1 MAEKIINGFS
11 VVAYA
16 TQPEGRVPARAFLET
31 RRLPVKPSKDAV
43 KPSKDAAKA
52 QAEKAAQQEGEE
64 PQDQAPEQEEPQPF
78 EIFISRRFRSTVEA
92 MSAARN
98 ALDRVKS
105 VDAEGVPDH
114 LPE

>member
-11 VVAYA
+11 VLAYA
-16 TQPEGRVPARAFLET
+16 TQPEGRVPPRAFIET
-31 RRLPVKPSKDAV
+31 RRLPKKKSQAELDAR
-43 KPSKDAAKA
+43 AAA
-52 QAEKAAQQEGEE
+52 QADAQAQPDEAAQDAE
-64 PQDQAPEQEEPQPF
+64 PDTQAF

-98 ALDRVKS
+98 ALDRVKQ
-105 VDAEGVPDH
+105 VDEDGVPDH

>member
-1 MAEKIINGFS
+1 MLEKTINGFS

-16 TQPEGRVPARAFLET
+16 TQPEGRTPARAFLET
-31 RRLPVKPSKDAV
+31 RRLPPKVKPGEAVEQEDA
-43 KPSKDAAKA
+43 DAAAVEDKP
-52 QAEKAAQQEGEE
+52 EG
-64 PQDQAPEQEEPQPF
+64 QPF
-78 EIFISRRFRSTVEA
+78 EIFVSRRFRSAIEA

-105 VDAEGVPDH
+105 VDEEGVPDH

>member
-16 TQPEGRVPARAFLET
+16 TQPEGRTPPRAFLET
-31 RRLPVKPSKDAV
+31 RRLGKKDGAEIEAGGQDDDSE
-43 KPSKDAAKA
+43 PDN
-52 QAEKAAQQEGEE
+52 QA
-64 PQDQAPEQEEPQPF
+64 F
-78 EIFISRRFRSTVEA
+78 EIFASRRFRSTVEA

-98 ALDRVKS
+98 ALDRVED
-105 VDAEGVPDH
+105 VDADGVPDH

>member
-1 MAEKIINGFS
+1 MLEKTINGFS

-16 TQPEGRVPARAFLET
+16 TQPEGRTPARAFLET
-31 RRLPVKPSKDAV
+31 RRLKPKV
-43 KPSKDAAKA
+43 
-52 QAEKAAQQEGEE
+52 KAADAPAQEAEE
-64 PQDQAPEQEEPQPF
+64 PGESEDAKPEGQPF
-78 EIFISRRFRSTVEA
+78 EIFVSRRFRSAIEA

-105 VDAEGVPDH
+105 VDEDGVPDH

>member
-11 VVAYA
+11 VLAYA
-16 TQPEGRVPARAFLET
+16 TQPEGRVPPRAFIET
-31 RRLPVKPSKDAV
+31 RRLPKKKSQAELD
-43 KPSKDAAKA
+43 A
-52 QAEKAAQQEGEE
+52 QAAAQADAQAQPDEAAQDAE
-64 PQDQAPEQEEPQPF
+64 PDTQAF

-98 ALDRVKS
+98 ALDRVKQ
-105 VDAEGVPDH
+105 VDEDGVPDH

>member
-1 MAEKIINGFS
+1 MLEKTINGFS

-16 TQPEGRVPARAFLET
+16 TQPEGRTPPRAFLET
-31 RRLPVKPSKDAV
+31 RRLASKAKEGDVARDVAESEDA
-43 KPSKDAAKA
+43 P
-52 QAEKAAQQEGEE
+52 AEGQPQEGQ
-64 PQDQAPEQEEPQPF
+64 PQEGRPF
-78 EIFISRRFRSTVEA
+78 EIFVSRRFRSTIEA

-105 VDAEGVPDH
+105 VDEDGVPDP

>member
-1 MAEKIINGFS
+1 MLEKTINGFS

-16 TQPEGRVPARAFLET
+16 TQPEGRTPPRAFLET
-31 RRLPVKPSKDAV
+31 RRLASKAKEGDVARDGVGSEDA
-43 KPSKDAAKA
+43 P
-52 QAEKAAQQEGEE
+52 AEGQPPDGR
-64 PQDQAPEQEEPQPF
+64 PF
-78 EIFISRRFRSTVEA
+78 EIFVSRRFRSTIEA

-105 VDAEGVPDH
+105 VDEDGVPDP

>member
-31 RRLPVKPSKDAV
+31 RRLPAKPAKATKDA
-43 KPSKDAAKA
+43 PS
-52 QAEKAAQQEGEE
+52 E
-64 PQDQAPEQEEPQPF
+64 PQVEAEPAEADEPESLAF
-78 EIFISRRFRSTVEA
+78 EIFVTRRFRSTVEA

-98 ALDRVKS
+98 ALDRVKA

-114 LPE
+114 LPD

>member
-1 MAEKIINGFS
+1 MLEKTINGFS

-16 TQPEGRVPARAFLET
+16 TQPEGRTPPRAFLET
-31 RRLPVKPSKDAV
+31 RRLASKAKEGDVARDGAGSEDA
-43 KPSKDAAKA
+43 P
-52 QAEKAAQQEGEE
+52 AEGQPPEGL
-64 PQDQAPEQEEPQPF
+64 PPDGQPPEGRPF
-78 EIFISRRFRSTVEA
+78 EIFVSRRFRSTIEA

-105 VDAEGVPDH
+105 VDEDGVPDP

>member
-16 TQPEGRVPARAFLET
+16 TQPEGRIPARAFLET
-31 RRLPVKPSKDAV
+31 RRLPAKR
-43 KPSKDAAKA
+43 DAAA
-52 QAEKAAQQEGEE
+52 TPASEAGPDQDGEARDEADE
-64 PQDQAPEQEEPQPF
+64 PESLAF
-78 EIFISRRFRSTVEA
+78 EIFVTRRFRGAVEA

-105 VDAEGVPDH
+105 VDEDGVPDH
-114 LPE
+114 LPD

>member
-31 RRLPVKPSKDAV
+31 RRLPAKPVKP
-43 KPSKDAAKA
+43 AKGA
-52 QAEKAAQQEGEE
+52 PVPPE
-64 PQDQAPEQEEPQPF
+64 PQVEDEPAAADEPESLAF
-78 EIFISRRFRSTVEA
+78 EIFVTRRFRSTVEA

-98 ALDRVKS
+98 ALDRVKA

-114 LPE
+114 LPD

>member
-1 MAEKIINGFS
+1 MLEKTINGFS

-16 TQPEGRVPARAFLET
+16 TQPEGRTPPRAFLET
-31 RRLPVKPSKDAV
+31 RRLASKAKEGDVARDGAESEDA
-43 KPSKDAAKA
+43 PP
-52 QAEKAAQQEGEE
+52 EGR
-64 PQDQAPEQEEPQPF
+64 PF
-78 EIFISRRFRSTVEA
+78 EIFVSRRFRSTIEA

-105 VDAEGVPDH
+105 VDEDGVPDP

>member
-16 TQPEGRVPARAFLET
+16 TQPEGRIPARAFLET
-31 RRLPVKPSKDAV
+31 RRLPVKADM
-43 KPSKDAAKA
+43 AAKEAGA
-52 QAEKAAQQEGEE
+52 QEAPPACDQDEAEDE
-64 PQDQAPEQEEPQPF
+64 PESLAF
-78 EIFISRRFRSTVEA
+78 EIFVTRRFRGAVEA

-105 VDAEGVPDH
+105 VDEHGVPDH
-114 LPE
+114 LPD

>member
-1 MAEKIINGFS
+1 MSEKIIDGFS

-16 TQPEGRVPARAFLET
+16 TQPEGRIPARAFLET
-31 RRLPVKPSKDAV
+31 RRLRV
-43 KPSKDAAKA
+43 
-52 QAEKAAQQEGEE
+52 KAAEAPAPADDAE
-64 PQDQAPEQEEPQPF
+64 PGAEAAAPEPESQAF
-78 EIFISRRFRSTVEA
+78 EIFLSRRFRSTIEA

-105 VDAEGVPDH
+105 VDADGVPDP

>member
-1 MAEKIINGFS
+1 MLEKTINGFS

-16 TQPEGRVPARAFLET
+16 TQPEGRTPARAFLET
-31 RRLPVKPSKDAV
+31 RRLKPKV
-43 KPSKDAAKA
+43 
-52 QAEKAAQQEGEE
+52 KAADAPAQELEDSGEPGESDDTQPEGE
-64 PQDQAPEQEEPQPF
+64 PF
-78 EIFISRRFRSTVEA
+78 EIFVSRRFRSAIEA

-105 VDAEGVPDH
+105 VDEDGVPDH

>member
-1 MAEKIINGFS
+1 MSEKIIDGFS

-16 TQPEGRVPARAFLET
+16 TQPEGRIPARAFLET
-31 RRLPVKPSKDAV
+31 RPLPVK
-43 KPSKDAAKA
+43 AAEA
-52 QAEKAAQQEGEE
+52 PAPADGAEPGAEAA
-64 PQDQAPEQEEPQPF
+64 APEPESQAF
-78 EIFISRRFRSTVEA
+78 EIFLSRRFRSTIEA

-105 VDAEGVPDH
+105 VDADGVPDP

>member
-1 MAEKIINGFS
+1 MSEKIIDGFS

-16 TQPEGRVPARAFLET
+16 TQPEGRIPARAFLET
-31 RRLPVKPSKDAV
+31 RRLPVKAAATPAPADDAE
-43 KPSKDAAKA
+43 PDA
-52 QAEKAAQQEGEE
+52 EAA
-64 PQDQAPEQEEPQPF
+64 APEPESQAF
-78 EIFISRRFRSTVEA
+78 EIFLSRRFRSTIEA

-105 VDAEGVPDH
+105 VDADGVPDP

>member
-31 RRLPVKPSKDAV
+31 RRLPAKPAQ
-43 KPSKDAAKA
+43 PAKGAPA
-52 QAEKAAQQEGEE
+52 QAEPQVEDEQAESDE
-64 PQDQAPEQEEPQPF
+64 PESLAF
-78 EIFISRRFRSTVEA
+78 EIFVTRRFRSTVEA

-98 ALDRVKS
+98 ALDRVKA

-114 LPE
+114 LPD

>member
-1 MAEKIINGFS
+1 MLEKTINGFS

-16 TQPEGRVPARAFLET
+16 TQPEGRTPPRAFLET
-31 RRLPVKPSKDAV
+31 RRLASKAKEGDVARDGAESEDA
-43 KPSKDAAKA
+43 P
-52 QAEKAAQQEGEE
+52 AEGQPPDGRPPEGR
-64 PQDQAPEQEEPQPF
+64 PF
-78 EIFISRRFRSTVEA
+78 EIFVSRRFRSTIEA

-105 VDAEGVPDH
+105 VDEDGVPDP

>member
-16 TQPEGRVPARAFLET
+16 TQPEGRIPARAFLET
-31 RRLPVKPSKDAV
+31 RRLPVKGET
-43 KPSKDAAKA
+43 AAPAADA
-52 QAEKAAQQEGEE
+52 QAEPPACDATEAVEE
-64 PQDQAPEQEEPQPF
+64 PESQAF
-78 EIFISRRFRSTVEA
+78 EIFVTRRFRGAVEA

-105 VDAEGVPDH
+105 VDEDGVPDH
-114 LPE
+114 LPD

>member
-1 MAEKIINGFS
+1 MLEKTINGFS

-16 TQPEGRVPARAFLET
+16 TQPEGRTPPRAFLET
-31 RRLPVKPSKDAV
+31 RRLAPKPKPGEPDGDAGGQGREAAE
-43 KPSKDAAKA
+43 PDAAKS
-52 QAEKAAQQEGEE
+52 EG
-64 PQDQAPEQEEPQPF
+64 QPF
-78 EIFISRRFRSTVEA
+78 EIFVSRRFRSTIEA

-105 VDAEGVPDH
+105 VDEDGVPDH

>member
-31 RRLPVKPSKDAV
+31 RRLPAKP
-43 KPSKDAAKA
+43 AKGEPV
-52 QAEKAAQQEGEE
+52 QAEPQVEGEQPESDE
-64 PQDQAPEQEEPQPF
+64 PESLAF
-78 EIFISRRFRSTVEA
+78 EIFVTRRFRSTVEA

-98 ALDRVKS
+98 ALDRVKA

-114 LPE
+114 LPD

>member
-31 RRLPVKPSKDAV
+31 RRLPPKPVAPAKGAPA
-43 KPSKDAAKA
+43 PSGPQADDDAA
-52 QAEKAAQQEGEE
+52 QPDE
-64 PQDQAPEQEEPQPF
+64 PESLAF
-78 EIFISRRFRSTVEA
+78 EIFVTRRFRSTVEA

-98 ALDRVKS
+98 ALDRVKA
-105 VDAEGVPDH
+105 VDAQGVPDH
-114 LPE
+114 LPD

>member
-16 TQPEGRVPARAFLET
+16 TQPEGRIPARAFLET
-31 RRLPVKPSKDAV
+31 RRLPPKADATTR
-43 KPSKDAAKA
+43 
-52 QAEKAAQQEGEE
+52 GEE
-64 PQDQAPEQEEPQPF
+64 AQPACDATEAEDEPESLAF
-78 EIFISRRFRSTVEA
+78 EIFVTRRFRGTVEA

-105 VDAEGVPDH
+105 VDEHGVPDH
-114 LPE
+114 LPD

>member
-1 MAEKIINGFS
+1 MLEKTINGFS

-16 TQPEGRVPARAFLET
+16 TQPEGRTPARAFLET
-31 RRLPVKPSKDAV
+31 RRLVPKVQAGEVEATASEQGEADAEGAALEDRPEDKP
-43 KPSKDAAKA
+43 
-52 QAEKAAQQEGEE
+52 EG
-64 PQDQAPEQEEPQPF
+64 QPF
-78 EIFISRRFRSTVEA
+78 EIFVSRRFRGAIEA

-105 VDAEGVPDH
+105 VDEDGVPDH

>member
-1 MAEKIINGFS
+1 MLEKTINGFS

-16 TQPEGRVPARAFLET
+16 TQPEGRTPARAFLET
-31 RRLPVKPSKDAV
+31 RRLAPKAKPAEAGTDANAAGTPPADLDTDTDAD
-43 KPSKDAAKA
+43 KP
-52 QAEKAAQQEGEE
+52 EG
-64 PQDQAPEQEEPQPF
+64 QPF
-78 EIFISRRFRSTVEA
+78 EIFVSRRFRSAIEA

-105 VDAEGVPDH
+105 VDEDGVPDH

>member
-1 MAEKIINGFS
+1 MSEKIINGFS

-16 TQPEGRVPARAFLET
+16 TQPEGRIPARAFLET
-31 RRLPVKPSKDAV
+31 RRVRVKSAAPATTAAGTTAADDAQ
-43 KPSKDAAKA
+43 PGTAHSPPEPES
-52 QAEKAAQQEGEE
+52 QA
-64 PQDQAPEQEEPQPF
+64 F
-78 EIFISRRFRSTVEA
+78 EIFVSRRFRGTIEA

-105 VDAEGVPDH
+105 VDADGVPDP

>member
-1 MAEKIINGFS
+1 MLEKTINGFS

-16 TQPEGRVPARAFLET
+16 TQPEGRTPPRAFLET
-31 RRLPVKPSKDAV
+31 RRLASKAKEGDVARDGAGSEDA
-43 KPSKDAAKA
+43 P
-52 QAEKAAQQEGEE
+52 AEGQPPDGRPPEGR
-64 PQDQAPEQEEPQPF
+64 PF
-78 EIFISRRFRSTVEA
+78 EIFVSRRFRSTIEA

-105 VDAEGVPDH
+105 VDEDGVPDP

>member
-1 MAEKIINGFS
+1 MLEKTINGFS

-16 TQPEGRVPARAFLET
+16 TQPEGRTPPRAFLET
-31 RRLPVKPSKDAV
+31 RRLASK
-43 KPSKDAAKA
+43 AKEGDVA
-52 QAEKAAQQEGEE
+52 RDGAESEEAPLEGQPLEG
-64 PQDQAPEQEEPQPF
+64 QPF
-78 EIFISRRFRSTVEA
+78 EIFVSRRFRSTIEA

-105 VDAEGVPDH
+105 VDEDGVPDP